1 MLLPLKPSAGKFI
14 LPQPKEAEE
23 SGKYV
28 PIPRLGR
35 IGTIPFGYKLSEE
48 DPDLLEP
55 IEIELRALEKAKKY
69 LRQYSSRNVAAWLT
83 KVTGRSI
90 SHTGLLKRV
99 KDEHK
104 TKQKAATLRSWA
116 RRYKKAIEL
125 AERYENRK
133 GKKEYEV
140 ARAIIDS
147 VDSRRVDT

>member
-23 SGKYV
+23 TGKYV
-28 PIPRLGR
+28 PIPRLSGM
-35 IGTIPFGYKLSEE
+35 GVVPFGYKQSEE
-48 DPDLLEP
+48 DPDVLEP
-55 IEIELRALEKAKKY
+55 IEAELRALEKAKKY
-69 LRQYSSRNVAAWLT
+69 LKQYSSRNVAAWLT
-83 KVTGRSI
+83 KETGRSI

-125 AERYENRK
+125 AEKYENRK

-140 ARAIIDS
+140 ARAIIES
-147 VDSRRVDT
+147 VDNRRSGT